1 MKLLYFGTVCN
12 REAFEQRQARSRQK
26 ASSAPLN
33 FESALLEGFAHHG
46 ADLKVFSFPMVASY
60 PSSPLFSWGAK
71 REKIAGGYEC
81 TWLPALNLKGLKQ
94 FSQRMSVRKAL
105 KSIKKREVDA
115 VLIYSVYAPVAEPVL
130 KACRKYHIPCYCII
144 ADLPRDMYEN
154 RKMGRMKKLLSGA
167 YTQKAIKLQGSFDG
181 YVYLTEAMSEV
192 VAPGVPYI
200 VVEGIADG
208 MLLQPSQ
215 PVQKKKAVMYAGA
228 LNEKYGITR
237 LAEAFLALN
246 LPQWE
251 LWIFGQ
257 GDLSEEFA
265 QLAKNEKRIRY
276 FGRVSREEV
285 LLREKEAALLVN
297 PRPTGELFT
306 KYSFPSKTIE
316 YMLSGTPVLMTRM
329 EGIPEEYF
337 SVAFCAGTGSAE
349 DLSAALKNALALS
362 DEQRQTVGEKA
373 KQFVLGRASAE
384 GQSKR
389 ILDFMK

>member
-12 REAFEQRQARSRQK
+12 REAFEQRQAKSRQK

-94 FSQRMSVRKAL
+94 FSQRLSVRKAL

-192 VAPGVPYI
+192 VAPAAPYI

-237 LAEAFLALN
+237 LAEAFLSLN